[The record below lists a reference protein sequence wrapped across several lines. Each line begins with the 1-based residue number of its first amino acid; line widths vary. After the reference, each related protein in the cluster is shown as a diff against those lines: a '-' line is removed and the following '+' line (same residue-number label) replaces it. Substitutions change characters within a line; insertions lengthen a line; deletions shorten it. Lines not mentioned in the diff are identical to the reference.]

1 MLRDKYQSLIA
12 LAEGSGVTD
21 LKIQEQD
28 NVLHIY
34 GTAPSEAVKKKLW
47 DEYSRLDPDMR
58 SGDVVL
64 SVDVGAGSEVF
75 YTVKAGDSLS
85 KIATQYQGLTWQKI
99 FEANRDQIKNP
110 DLIHPGQKLRIPTA
124 LKGRLRIT

>member
-12 LAEGSGVTD
+12 MAEGSGVSD
-21 LKIQEQD
+21 LEIQEQD
-28 NVLHIY
+28 NVLHIH
-34 GTAPSEAVKKKLW
+34 GTAPSEAVKQQLW
-47 DEYSRLDPDMR
+47 DEYNRLDPDMR

-64 SVDVGAGSEVF
+64 SLEVAAGSEVF
-75 YTVKAGDSLS
+75 YTVQSGDSLS
-85 KIATQYQGLTWQKI
+85 KIATKYKGVTWQTI

-124 LKGRLRIT
+124 

>member
-12 LAEGSGVTD
+12 LAEGSGVKD

-34 GTAPSEAVKKKLW
+34 GTAPSEAVKQQLW
-47 DEYSRLDPDMR
+47 DEYNRLDPDMR

-85 KIATQYQGLTWQKI
+85 KIATQYKGVTWQKI
-99 FEANRDQIKNP
+99 FDANRDQIKNP
-110 DLIHPGQKLRIPTA
+110 DLIHPGQKLRIPA
-124 LKGRLRIT
+124 A

>member
-12 LAEGSGVTD
+12 MAEGSGVTD
-21 LKIQEQD
+21 LEIQEQD
-28 NVLHIY
+28 NVLHIH
-34 GTAPSEAVKKKLW
+34 GTAPSEAVKQQLW
-47 DEYSRLDPDMR
+47 DEYNRLDPDMR

-64 SVDVGAGSEVF
+64 SLEVAAGSEVF
-75 YTVKAGDSLS
+75 YTVQSGDSLS
-85 KIATQYQGLTWQKI
+85 KIATKYTGVTWQKI

-124 LKGRLRIT
+124 

>member
-12 LAEGSGVTD
+12 MAEGGGVAD

-28 NVLHIY
+28 NVLHIN
-34 GTAPSEAVKKKLW
+34 GTAPSEVVKQQLW
-47 DEYSRLDPDMR
+47 DEYNRLDPDMR
-58 SGDVVL
+58 AGDVVL
-64 SVDVGAGSEVF
+64 NLDVAAASEVF
-75 YTVKAGDSLS
+75 YTVAAGDSLS
-85 KIATQYQGLTWQKI
+85 KIATKYKGVTWQKI

-124 LKGRLRIT
+124 

>member
-12 LAEGSGVTD
+12 MAEGNGVAD
-21 LKIQEQD
+21 LNIQEQD
-28 NVLHIY
+28 NVLHIH
-34 GTAPSEAVKKKLW
+34 GTAPSEAVKQQLW

-64 SVDVGAGSEVF
+64 NLEVAAGAEVF
-75 YTVKAGDSLS
+75 YTVAPGDSLS
-85 KIATQYQGLTWQKI
+85 KIATKYQGVTWQKI

-110 DLIHPGQKLRIPTA
+110 DLIHPGQKLRIPT
-124 LKGRLRIT
+124 T

>member
-12 LAEGSGVTD
+12 LAEGSGVAD

-28 NVLHIY
+28 NVLHIH
-34 GTAPSEAVKKKLW
+34 GSAPSEAVKQQLW
-47 DEYSRLDPDMR
+47 DEYNRLDPDMR

-64 SVDVGAGSEVF
+64 NLEVAAGNETF
-75 YTVKAGDSLS
+75 YTVAPGDSLS
-85 KIATQYQGLTWQKI
+85 KIATKYKGVTWQKI

-124 LKGRLRIT
+124 

>member
-34 GTAPSEAVKKKLW
+34 GTAPSEAVKRKLW

-85 KIATQYQGLTWQKI
+85 KIATQYKGVTWQKI

-124 LKGRLRIT
+124 

>member
-12 LAEGSGVTD
+12 MAESSGVAD

-28 NVLHIY
+28 NVLHMN
-34 GTAPSEAVKKKLW
+34 GTAPTEAVKQQLW
-47 DEYSRLDPDMR
+47 DEYNRLDPDMR
-58 SGDVVL
+58 SGDVVMNL
-64 SVDVGAGSEVF
+64 EVAGGSEVF
-75 YTVKAGDSLS
+75 YTVVAGDSLS
-85 KIATQYQGLTWQKI
+85 KIATKYTGMTWQKI

-124 LKGRLRIT
+124 

>member
-12 LAEGSGVTD
+12 MAEGSGVAD
-21 LKIQEQD
+21 LNIQEQD
-28 NVLHIY
+28 NVLHIH
-34 GTAPSEAVKKKLW
+34 GTAPSEAVKQQLW

-58 SGDVVL
+58 AGDVVL
-64 SVDVGAGSEVF
+64 NLEVAAGSEVV
-75 YTVKAGDSLS
+75 YTVVSGDSLS
-85 KIATQYQGLTWQKI
+85 KIATKYPGITWQKI

-124 LKGRLRIT
+124 

>member
-12 LAEGSGVTD
+12 MAEGGGVAD

-28 NVLHIY
+28 DVLHIH
-34 GTAPSEAVKKKLW
+34 GTAPSEAVKQQLW
-47 DEYSRLDPDMR
+47 DEYNRLDPDMR

-64 SVDVGAGSEVF
+64 NLEVAAGSEIF
-75 YTVKAGDSLS
+75 YTVAAGDSLS
-85 KIATQYQGLTWQKI
+85 KIATKYPGVTWQKI

-110 DLIHPGQKLRIPTA
+110 DLIHPGQKLRIPT
-124 LKGRLRIT
+124 T

>member
-12 LAEGSGVTD
+12 MAEGGGVAD

-28 NVLHIY
+28 NVLHLH
-34 GTAPSEAVKKKLW
+34 GTAPSEAVKQQLW
-47 DEYSRLDPDMR
+47 DEYNRLDPDMR

-64 SVDVGAGSEVF
+64 NLEVAAGSEIF
-75 YTVKAGDSLS
+75 YTVAAGDSLS
-85 KIATQYQGLTWQKI
+85 KIATKYPGVTWQKI

-110 DLIHPGQKLRIPTA
+110 DLIHPGQKLRIPT
-124 LKGRLRIT
+124 T

>member
-12 LAEGSGVTD
+12 MAEGSGVAD

-28 NVLHIY
+28 NVLHIN
-34 GTAPSEAVKKKLW
+34 GTAPSEAVKQQLW
-47 DEYSRLDPDMR
+47 DEYNRLDPDMR
-58 SGDVVL
+58 SGDVVMSL
-64 SVDVGAGSEVF
+64 EVAAGSETV
-75 YTVKAGDSLS
+75 YTVVSGDSLS
-85 KIATQYQGLTWQKI
+85 KIATKYPGLTWQKI

-124 LKGRLRIT
+124 

>member
-12 LAEGSGVTD
+12 MAESSGVTD
-21 LKIQEQD
+21 LTIQEQD
-28 NVLHIY
+28 NVLHIH
-34 GTAPSEAVKKKLW
+34 GPAPTEAVKQQLGE
-47 DEYSRLDPDMR
+47 EYNRFDPDMR

-64 SVDVGAGSEVF
+64 SVDVAAGGEEF
-75 YTVKAGDSLS
+75 YTVRPGDSLS
-85 KIATQYQGLTWQKI
+85 KIATKYKGVTWQKI

-124 LKGRLRIT
+124 

>member
-12 LAEGSGVTD
+12 MAEGSGVAD
-21 LKIQEQD
+21 LNIQEQD
-28 NVLHIY
+28 NVLHIH
-34 GTAPSEAVKKKLW
+34 GTAPSEAVKQQLW

-58 SGDVVL
+58 SGDVVMNL
-64 SVDVGAGSEVF
+64 EVAAGSEVF
-75 YTVKAGDSLS
+75 YTVVSGDSLS
-85 KIATQYQGLTWQKI
+85 KIATKYPGVTWQKI

-124 LKGRLRIT
+124 